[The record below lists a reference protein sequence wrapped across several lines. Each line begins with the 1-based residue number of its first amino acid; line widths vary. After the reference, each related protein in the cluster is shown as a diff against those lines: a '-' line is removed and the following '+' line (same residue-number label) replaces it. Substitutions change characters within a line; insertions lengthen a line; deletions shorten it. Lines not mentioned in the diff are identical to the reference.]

1 VIELSVTGQLYTV
14 FKRLR
19 RVSEDK
25 REREDQK
32 KYWKAKLMMASLSQ
46 APLSIRAISSLVSS
60 QFLGPC
66 LQAMSCARTGNEHV
80 ADYHTVTGTLSAEV
94 VQPFPEKLNNQLSK
108 FYHNSNLPI
117 QRKLLRSMI
126 ERIDSLL

>member
-1 VIELSVTGQLYTV
+1 
-14 FKRLR
+14 
-19 RVSEDK
+19 
-25 REREDQK
+25 
-32 KYWKAKLMMASLSQ
+32 
-46 APLSIRAISSLVSS
+46 
-60 QFLGPC
+60 
-66 LQAMSCARTGNEHV
+66 MSCARTGNEHV